1 MTDRMLIQFR
11 KAEESDASALSELAF
26 RSKAHWGYAPA
37 QLEAWRADLTL
48 SPLWVSLHPTYVAEI
63 GGQIAGFFALLAEQG
78 SWKLEHL
85 WVAPEAMGQGVGR
98 SMLAHAMSVAKQVGA
113 RELIIDS
120 DPNAEGFYRACG
132 AVRTGSIPAP
142 IEGAPQREIPVLRLA
157 IQ

>member
-1 MTDRMLIQFR
+1 MLIQFR
-11 KAEESDASALSELAF
+11 KAEASDAPALSELAL
-26 RSKAHWGYAPA
+26 RSKAFWGYAPA

-48 SPLWVSLHPTYVAEI
+48 SPLWISLHPTYVAEI
-63 GGQIAGFFALLAEQG
+63 GGQTAGFFALLAEHG

-98 SMLAHAMSVAKQVGA
+98 SMLAHAVIIAKQVGA

-132 AVRTGSIPAP
+132 AVRIGSLPAP
-142 IEGAPQREIPVLRLA
+142 IEGAPQREIPALRLA

>member
-1 MTDRMLIQFR
+1 VTDRMLIQFR
-11 KAEESDASALSELAF
+11 KAEASDAPALSELAF

-37 QLEAWRADLTL
+37 QLETWRADLTL
-48 SPLWVSLHPTYVAEI
+48 SPSWISLHPTYVAEI
-63 GGQIAGFFALLAEQG
+63 GGQIAGFFALLAEHG

-98 SMLAHAMSVAKQVGA
+98 SMLAHAVIIAKQVGA
-113 RELIIDS
+113 SELIIDS
-120 DPNAEGFYRACG
+120 DPNAEGFYRANG
-132 AVRTGSIPAP
+132 AVWTGSIPAP